1 MSSLYILEKAAT
13 GERRVRVYDTPFL
26 MAKTFI
32 IKTYNQSKNRT
43 VPDEVHTPTSNS
55 LLKERF
61 LIG

>member
-32 IKTYNQSKNRT
+32 IKTYNQSKKK
-43 VPDEVHTPTSNS
+43 DSS
-55 LLKERF
+55 
-61 LIG
+61 